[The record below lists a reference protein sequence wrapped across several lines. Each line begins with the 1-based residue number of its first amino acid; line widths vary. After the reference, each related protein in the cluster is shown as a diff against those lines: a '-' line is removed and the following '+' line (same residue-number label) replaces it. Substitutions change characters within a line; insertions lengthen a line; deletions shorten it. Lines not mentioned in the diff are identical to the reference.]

1 MSLQFCSDII
11 DLTQLNSDSDGA
23 EFNDD
28 IEVTGISPAKRPKLE
43 HTPTSTSMYAPT
55 SAFSEMSSTPN
66 TLMVLTEGRGIASEI
81 AYCFFDLSTLQCT
94 LSQYADGA
102 SYSRTIYAITTAR
115 PQTVLV
121 PATMIA
127 GNKSKA
133 MLNIQRYLPWLKFR
147 SIERRWFNDKDGM
160 LVLREISLPSQLPH
174 LERILRSKQ
183 YAYAALNAMFHYFEA
198 EFCMSFAKSSISVR
212 CTQMAGT
219 MLIDPGAWRD
229 LSLDSD
235 KNASEWSL
243 CQAIDHT
250 RTKMGGRLLRANILQ
265 PSTDLS
271 TICARQFAVADI
283 LDNEELFFFLSANLP
298 ALPDIDAAIT
308 SMVRQPVAATAK
320 QISTAINNV
329 LLVKHILQ
337 AAGHLAAA
345 FSGLSLRSALLPEI
359 VAVLSDL
366 RIAELLDHIHAVI
379 RENITF
385 ERSAQMARSQR
396 CHAVK
401 DGVDGFLDVSRA
413 IFDRVTQ
420 EVVDLVEQYSN
431 EAQIPIRAV
440 YRPTAGYIMAA
451 KRESFDDTVPEEF
464 LNVVVKK
471 SQVTFTTFD
480 LIKLNN
486 RLASVVTEIN
496 LLSEKAIQGV
506 ISVIRENI
514 VVLYRISEAIALLDV
529 IVSFAH
535 HCTISEC
542 VMPKFSDCIHID
554 DGRHPILDVMSSE
567 TVVANSVSTANATF
581 TVVSGPNMGGKS
593 TYLRQIVYIV
603 IMAQIGSYVPA
614 KSATLKIFDKLFVRM
629 NNSDNLAANEST
641 FLREMH
647 DVAYILH
654 NYDQHSLVMID
665 ELGRSTATEEGKAIC
680 RAVCE
685 EFIEA
690 DNGRSKATVFLTT
703 HFLDLPPLLGEHEG
717 CTRVVLSSTG
727 EDQSADGQ
735 HWQFKATL
743 GVQTESL
750 YGIDLAERMGMPA
763 DVIAT
768 AKMVASEF
776 QARRQVKS
784 AGSDTHN

>member
-11 DLTQLNSDSDGA
+11 DLTQLSSDSDGA

-28 IEVTGISPAKRPKLE
+28 IELE

-115 PQTVLV
+115 PQTVFV

-160 LVLREISLPSQLPH
+160 LVLREISLSSQLPH

-183 YAYAALNAMFHYFEA
+183 YAYAALNAMFHHFEA
-198 EFCMSFAKSSISVR
+198 ELCMSFSKSSISVR

-250 RTKMGGRLLRANILQ
+250 RTKWA
-265 PSTDLS
+265 PDA
-271 TICARQFAVADI
+271 ARKHFTAFAVADI

-359 VAVLSDL
+359 VAILSDP

-379 RENITF
+379 RENITLG
-385 ERSAQMARSQR
+385 RSAQMTRSQR

-420 EVVDLVEQYSN
+420 EVVDLVEQ
-431 EAQIPIRAV
+431 AV
-440 YRPTAGYIMAA
+440 YKPTAGYIMAA

-567 TVVANSVSTANATF
+567 TVVANSVSTVNATF
-581 TVVSGPNMGGKS
+581 TVVSAPIWAA
-593 TYLRQIVYIV
+593 T
-603 IMAQIGSYVPA
+603 

-690 DNGRSKATVFLTT
+690 DNGRSKAT
-703 HFLDLPPLLGEHEG
+703 HKG
-717 CTRVVLSSTG
+717 CTRVVLSST
-727 EDQSADGQ
+727 DQSADGQ

-768 AKMVASEF
+768 ARMVASEF
-776 QARRQVKS
+776 QARRQIKS
-784 AGSDTHN
+784 AGRNTHN